1 MNILKNYF
9 KEHPGILAVY
19 LFGSQVRGTARK
31 DSDIDIGI
39 LFDFGLSREERLDK
53 IISFSGELAGIINV
67 DIVDMNSADYPILF
81 EIFDSGMLLIE
92 NDHDRRVQFQALKMS
107 QYMDYRYYEN
117 RMQDAV
123 LEKAKRI

>member
-9 KEHPGILAVY
+9 KEQPGILAVY

-39 LFDFGLSREERLDK
+39 LFDFGLSREERLEK
-53 IISFSGELAGIINV
+53 IISFSGELAGIVNV
-67 DIVDMNSADYPILF
+67 DIVDMNSADYPILY

-92 NDHDRRVQFQALKMS
+92 NDHDRRIQFQALKMS

-117 RMQDAV
+117 RMQEAV
-123 LEKAKRI
+123 LKRAKRI